1 MNAGLVLLAE
11 QADVAHTTSEVR
23 LLAAVLLSIG
33 AIILLIT
40 RLRLHP
46 FLALLLGSGTLAAVA
61 SVPFDKLLGSFVTGF
76 GSTIAGVGLLIG
88 LGAMLGR
95 LLADSGGANIVADA
109 VLARSSP
116 RLLPWAVASI
126 AAVLGLPLFFEVGVV
141 LLIPIVLWWHVGEMC
156 PCYGWAS
163 QRWRACSTAW
173 AGAAASGPVGGSGCA
188 EGRPGCH
195 SGIRSRGGGTHLDR
209 GGTALRADRG
219 ALGGAVGHSHRDGA

>member
-95 LLADSGGANIVADA
+95 LLADSGGRTSWPTPCSPGPAHACCRGQWR
-109 VLARSSP
+109 RSP
-116 RLLPWAVASI
+116 PCWA
-126 AAVLGLPLFFEVGVV
+126 
-141 LLIPIVLWWHVGEMC
+141 C
-156 PCYGWAS
+156 PCSSKWV
-163 QRWRACSTAW
+163 WC
-173 AGAAASGPVGGSGCA
+173 C
-188 EGRPGCH
+188 
-195 SGIRSRGGGTHLDR
+195 
-209 GGTALRADRG
+209 
-219 ALGGAVGHSHRDGA
+219 

>member
-11 QADVAHTTSEVR
+11 QANVAHTTSEVR

-46 FLALLLGSGTLAAVA
+46 FLALLLGSGTLAAAA

-109 VLARSSP
+109 VLTRSSP

-126 AAVLGLPLFFEVGVV
+126 AAVLGDRKSVV
-141 LLIPIVLWWHVGEMC
+141 
-156 PCYGWAS
+156 
-163 QRWRACSTAW
+163 
-173 AGAAASGPVGGSGCA
+173 
-188 EGRPGCH
+188 
-195 SGIRSRGGGTHLDR
+195 
-209 GGTALRADRG
+209 
-219 ALGGAVGHSHRDGA
+219 

>member
-126 AAVLGLPLFFEVGVV
+126 AAVLGLPLFSKWV
-141 LLIPIVLWWHVGEMC
+141 WC
-156 PCYGWAS
+156 C
-163 QRWRACSTAW
+163 
-173 AGAAASGPVGGSGCA
+173 
-188 EGRPGCH
+188 
-195 SGIRSRGGGTHLDR
+195 
-209 GGTALRADRG
+209 
-219 ALGGAVGHSHRDGA
+219 